1 MDNNKRKVIK
11 ELITERINDLK
22 KKKKD
27 VMEFMQKMCDAF
39 SGYHLPYYFDEDCYD
54 YFVKFELSDSNYPEI
69 YEFLKIYSHEIDT
82 TGMTVE
88 EIKDEV
94 IRYLYRDVKKKGK

>member
-1 MDNNKRKVIK
+1 MDNNRRKVIN
-11 ELITERINDLK
+11 ELTTERINNFSK
-22 KKKKD
+22 RKKD

-54 YFVKFELSDSNYPEI
+54 YFAKFELSDSNYPEI

-94 IRYLYRDVKKKGK
+94 IRYLYRRIKRKGK

>member
-1 MDNNKRKVIK
+1 MDNNKRKVIN
-11 ELITERINDLK
+11 EVTTEKINDFSK
-22 KKKKD
+22 RKKD
-27 VMEFMQKMCDAF
+27 IMEFMQKMCDAF

-69 YEFLKIYSHEIDT
+69 YEFLKINSHEIDT

>member
-1 MDNNKRKVIK
+1 MDNNKRKVIN
-11 ELITERINDLK
+11 ELTTERINNFSK
-22 KKKKD
+22 RKKD

-69 YEFLKIYSHEIDT
+69 YEFLKICSHEIDT
-82 TGMTVE
+82 TGMTVN

-94 IRYLYRDVKKKGK
+94 IRCLYRNLKKKGK

>member
-1 MDNNKRKVIK
+1 MDNNRRKVIN
-11 ELITERINDLK
+11 ELTTERINNFSK
-22 KKKKD
+22 RKKD

-39 SGYHLPYYFDEDCYD
+39 SGYHLPHCFDEDCYD
-54 YFVKFELSDSNYPEI
+54 YFAKFELSDLNYPEI

-82 TGMTVE
+82 TGMTVD

-94 IRYLYRDVKKKGK
+94 IRYLYRNTKKKGK

>member
-1 MDNNKRKVIK
+1 MDNNKRKVIN
-11 ELITERINDLK
+11 ELITERINDFSK
-22 KKKKD
+22 RKKD
-27 VMEFMQKMCDAF
+27 IMEFMQKMCDAF

>member
-1 MDNNKRKVIK
+1 MDNNKRKVIN
-11 ELITERINDLK
+11 ELTTEKINNFSK
-22 KKKKD
+22 RKKD

-69 YEFLKIYSHEIDT
+69 YEFLKIYSREIDT

>member
-1 MDNNKRKVIK
+1 MDNNRRKVIN
-11 ELITERINDLK
+11 ELTTERINNFSK
-22 KKKKD
+22 RKKD

-69 YEFLKIYSHEIDT
+69 YEFLKICSPEIDT

-94 IRYLYRDVKKKGK
+94 IRYLYRNVKKKGK

>member
-1 MDNNKRKVIK
+1 MDNNKRKVVN
-11 ELITERINDLK
+11 ELITERINDFSK
-22 KKKKD
+22 RKKD

-69 YEFLKIYSHEIDT
+69 YEFLKICSHEIDT

-88 EIKDEV
+88 KIKDEV
-94 IRYLYRDVKKKGK
+94 IRYLYRNVKKKGK

>member
-1 MDNNKRKVIK
+1 MDNNKRKVVN
-11 ELITERINDLK
+11 ELITERINDFSK
-22 KKKKD
+22 RKKD

-69 YEFLKIYSHEIDT
+69 YEFLKICSHEIDT

-94 IRYLYRDVKKKGK
+94 IRYLYRRIKRKGK

>member
-1 MDNNKRKVIK
+1 MDNNKRKVVN
-11 ELITERINDLK
+11 ELITERINDFSK
-22 KKKKD
+22 RKKD

-39 SGYHLPYYFDEDCYD
+39 SGYHLPYYFDKDCYD

-69 YEFLKIYSHEIDT
+69 YEFLKICSHEIDT

-94 IRYLYRDVKKKGK
+94 IRYLYRNVKKKGK